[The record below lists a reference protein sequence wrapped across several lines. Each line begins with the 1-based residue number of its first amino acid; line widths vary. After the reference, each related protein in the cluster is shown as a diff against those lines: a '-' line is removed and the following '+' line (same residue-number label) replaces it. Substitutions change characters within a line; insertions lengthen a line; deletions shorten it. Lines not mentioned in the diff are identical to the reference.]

1 MDLHPFGKRGL
12 ASGSSADVG
21 LAVDRMLHEK
31 KARSVLYGRRGKL
44 KAARPYLAAAAAA
57 LT

>member
-12 ASGSSADVG
+12 ALGSSADVG

-31 KARSVLYGRRGKL
+31 KARSCCTVVEGS
-44 KAARPYLAAAAAA
+44 
-57 LT
+57 